1 MTMQIGAGERI
12 ARSKVVTSQQASLM
26 SPAMIGW
33 SDKMVYLFCRKHLKD
48 VTHVA
53 SVFRAV
59 IRSWKS
65 GQARTRKLKPRTTR
79 TR

>member
-12 ARSKVVTSQQASLM
+12 ARSKVVKAQQDSLM
-26 SPAMIGW
+26 SSAMIGW
-33 SDKMVYLFCRKHLKD
+33 SDAMVAQFAAKHLKD

-53 SVFRAV
+53 SVFRAI

-65 GQARTRKLKPRTTR
+65 GQARTRKLKPRR
-79 TR
+79 TRKQ